1 MDVLNKGVYLK
12 NIHKIYLYCIM
23 TKLSKKDIFMY
34 YHTAIRNVGLYTSVS
49 VGMLGYSRFYRGK
62 IKIYNIAFI
71 LISLSFLL
79 FSMLINYH
87 IIKAVSEMKTLLS
100 DEESLLEIDHL
111 SRLPYITFITNMLVF
126 SFGIY
131 TLTREI

>member
-1 MDVLNKGVYLK
+1 
-12 NIHKIYLYCIM
+12 M

-49 VGMLGYSRFYRGK
+49 VAMLGYSRFYRGK
-62 IKIYNIAFI
+62 IKLYNIAFI

-87 IIKAVSEMKTLLS
+87 IIKTVNQMKTLLT
-100 DEESLLEIDHL
+100 DEDSVIKINHL
-111 SRLPYITFITNMLVF
+111 TTLPYITIITNILVF
-126 SFGIY
+126 FFGIY
-131 TLTREI
+131 TLTREL